1 MPFELRTPAGLALL
15 GLLVPLVLLYVL
27 RIQREKRRVSS
38 TWLWQAAARDLLA
51 RQPFRRLVP
60 HVSLILEA
68 LAIVA
73 LGLAAARPVTRG
85 GRIDSDHVA
94 LVIDASASMT
104 TAGPD
109 GRTRASLAADAARAA
124 VRRLGPGADALVV
137 EAGREPRVVS
147 PWEHDVRRLEAAI
160 GRVTAGEVEGDL
172 GRALSL
178 ASNHLRTRSGTR
190 RVLVFTDGVLAER
203 DALKHSAYPLEVVRV
218 GEPADNAAIVRVD
231 IGRTTTSG
239 NKDQVQA
246 FALVQNF
253 GKSPRSLFVTLSQ
266 RGVTT
271 PLASRQLDL
280 APGEQAPVV
289 LGFDA
294 AQHDQGMGVAVE
306 LAPGDALHAD
316 DRAFLRVPES
326 RRLPVVLSP
335 KTASPWLVRAL
346 ASDPDT
352 ELFTTDLDGLASAD
366 IPRDAF
372 VVVDGACPKGLPGAD
387 FLIVNP
393 PAGRCVTAEVKEPVE
408 HPGITSWAEGDA
420 RLRFANFD
428 GVSIARGRLIEPDG
442 PNASLV
448 RAREGTLIA
457 DISLAGRS
465 GTLVSFD
472 VGESTWPLRASFVLF
487 MRNQLELARAHRAG
501 AASGPARTGEP
512 LAVRVPLDVT
522 EVEME
527 RPDGTRLTVPAHGGL
542 AAAPGPERA
551 GFYYVSWKGQR
562 AGSTLV
568 PVNLTSAAESD
579 LRPRELALPP
589 GRQASVRSATA
600 LADAVS
606 DWSWLL
612 AAMGLALGV
621 ADVFWVTRGTR
632 RRPEGRRIGLLIAA
646 VVACVPPALAAL
658 AATGLVEVPYLR
670 LERPWLA
677 LPVAVVVLAGLW
689 RLTRLSPRQAPSRR
703 TLTEVFAAAT
713 LLVAGLAVTG
723 FELGRPLDRLSVLV
737 ALDRSRS
744 IDLVPNADS
753 RIATELRVAEL
764 GMREEDRI
772 GVLAFGT
779 QAAMEDPLRPK
790 SRLPAPQRAEIG
802 RDGTDLGAAI
812 RHALGELPPDS
823 SARIVLL
830 SDGVATRGDA
840 MGAALA
846 AVAAGVPVDAVPLD
860 QAKVPDVRVAAVRLA
875 PRASEGEPLELRV
888 VTSSSAA
895 AKVEVRVLRDGEP
908 IRSGEVSIGQ
918 GEDVLHLR
926 ELAPAP
932 GFHRYD
938 VELTAKDPAQ
948 DLAHEDNDGSAF
960 VRVRGQASA
969 LVLDRDPPLAAALVR
984 ALEAAAFRVDVRG
997 PTAIPADV
1005 AGFAAYDVVTLADIP
1020 ASELAPTQLDALASY
1035 VRDLGGGLLLFGGER
1050 GLGPGG
1056 FGRTPVEDV
1065 SPVSFDVKQ
1074 ERRRASLAE
1083 VIAVDYSGSMSMSV
1097 GSKTKLDLANEAA
1110 ARSADLLGA
1119 GDRLG
1124 VMHVDTAVSWTVP
1137 LGPLTDKPAIMSKI
1151 RAVRPGGGGIYV
1163 DLSLQTAYEALSREK
1178 VQLKH
1183 CLLFSDGADAEEHQT
1198 AVSLAARAKANGIT
1212 TSVVALGNGS
1222 DVPDLDAISR
1232 AGAGRFYLIED
1243 ANRLPAVFAQETV
1256 LASRS
1261 AINEVTFRPNVASP
1275 GPAVRGID
1283 FGTAPPLTGYVV
1295 TVPKA
1300 RAQVHL
1306 TGPEGDP
1313 ILASWSAGV
1322 GRAAVFTSD
1331 FKDRW
1336 GQAWTAWDAAG
1347 RLFGQVARDVARRAD
1362 DPHVRLEADTQGG
1375 VMHLRANVV
1384 DDRGRAETFRRL
1396 HATVAGPDGFTRTV
1410 ELAAVGTGAYAAEV
1424 PLDRPGSYVATALDD
1439 ARSTTIGIAGATLS
1453 AGEELRPTGTDR
1465 ALLGRIAE
1473 LSGGKLRDTLA
1484 GIFDDRPGR
1493 RFAYQSITALLA
1505 VLATCGLL
1513 LMVTARRL
1521 ALPAAVTGLPERMRA
1536 RRAERAAHAERRAR
1550 ERKER
1555 AERQRNGD
1563 GTAVE
1568 ALRHVKARG
1577 REHAAGTEGRA
1588 APVGTGTAP
1597 RATAGSPGA
1606 PATHGASTTPG
1617 VGSLRESVPPSVPP
1631 SRPRSAAEI
1640 LLAKRKR
1647 RQR

>member
-1 MPFELRTPAGLALL
+1 MPFELRSPAGLALL

-27 RIQREKRRVSS
+27 RIQREAQRVSS
-38 TWLWQAAARDLLA
+38 IWLWQAAARDLLA

-68 LAIVA
+68 LALIALALAVA
-73 LGLAAARPVTRG
+73 GPVTRG

-94 LVIDASASMT
+94 IVIDASASMT
-104 TAGPD
+104 TTDGAG
-109 GRTRASLAADAARAA
+109 RSRAALAADSARAA
-124 VRRLGPGADALVV
+124 VRRLGPGADALVI

-160 GRVTAGEVEGDL
+160 ERVQAGEVEGDL
-172 GRALSL
+172 GRAIAL
-178 ASNHLRTRSGTR
+178 ASSHLRARSGSR
-190 RVLVFTDGVLAER
+190 RVLVFTDGAFPDRE
-203 DALKHSAYPLEVVRV
+203 ALSHSAYPLEVVPL
-218 GEPADNAAIVRVD
+218 GTPADNTALVRVD
-231 IGRTTTSG
+231 VGRGPGPSG
-239 NKDQVQA
+239 KDQVQA

-253 GKSPRSLFVTLSQ
+253 GKQSRSLFVTLSQ

-271 PLASRQLDL
+271 PLASRRLEL

-294 AQHDQGMGVAVE
+294 AAHDQGMGLVVE
-306 LAPGDALHAD
+306 LAPGDALRAD
-316 DRAFLRVPES
+316 DRAYLRVPES
-326 RRLPVVLSP
+326 RRLPVVLAP
-335 KTASPWLVRAL
+335 KTASPWLARAL
-346 ASDPDT
+346 ASDPETD
-352 ELFTTDLDGLASAD
+352 LFTTDLAQLGSAD

-372 VVVDGACPKGLPGAD
+372 VVIDGACPKGLPGAD

-393 PAGRCVTAEVKEPVE
+393 PAGRCVTAEVKGAVE
-408 HPGITSWAEGDA
+408 RPSITSWAEGDA
-420 RLRFANFD
+420 RLRFASFD
-428 GVSIARGRLIEPDG
+428 GVSVARASLLEPDG

-448 RAREGTLIA
+448 RSREGTLVA

-487 MRNQLELARAHRAG
+487 VRNQLELARAHRAG

-522 EVEME
+522 EVELE
-527 RPDGTRLTVPAHGGL
+527 RPDGTRLRVPAHGGL

-551 GFYYVSWKGQR
+551 GFYYVAWKGQR

-579 LRPRELALPP
+579 LRPRELTLPKDRP
-589 GRQASVRSATA
+589 AKVRDPAGLS
-600 LADAVS
+600 DAVS

-612 AAMGLALGV
+612 AALGLALGA
-621 ADVFWVTRGTR
+621 ADVFWVTRGVRHGKSR
-632 RRPEGRRIGLLIAA
+632 RLWLVFPA
-646 VVACVPPALAAL
+646 VLACVPPVLAAL
-658 AATGLVEVPYLR
+658 AALGLAVVPELR

-677 LPVAVVVLAGLW
+677 VPAAVVVLVTLA
-689 RLTRLSPRQAPSRR
+689 RLRSLSPRQARVRR
-703 TLTEVFAAAT
+703 VLTEACAALLLLLAGFA
-713 LLVAGLAVTG
+713 VPGV
-723 FELGRPLDRLSVLV
+723 ELGHPLDRLSVLV
-737 ALDRSRS
+737 AVDRSRS
-744 IDLVPNADS
+744 IDLVPNADT

-764 GMREEDRI
+764 GMRDEDRI

-779 QAAMEDPLRPK
+779 AAAMEDPLRPR

-840 MGAALA
+840 IGAALA

-860 QAKVPDVRVAAVRLA
+860 QAKLPDVRVTALRVA

-888 VTSSSAA
+888 VTSSTSAA
-895 AKVEVRVLRDGEP
+895 RVEVRVLRDGEP
-908 IRSGEVSIGQ
+908 IRSGEVSLAA

-938 VELTAKDPAQ
+938 VELSAKDPAQ
-948 DLAHEDNDGSAF
+948 DLAHEDNDASAF

-997 PTAIPADV
+997 PTAVPADV
-1005 AGFAAYDVVTLADIP
+1005 AGFAAYDLVTLSDISAP
-1020 ASELAPTQLDALASY
+1020 DLAPSQLDALASY

-1050 GLGPGG
+1050 ALGPGG
-1056 FGRTPVEDV
+1056 YGRTPIEEV

-1083 VIAVDYSGSMSMSV
+1083 VIAVDYSGSMSVSV
-1097 GSKTKLDLANEAA
+1097 GSKTKLELANEAA
-1110 ARSADLLGA
+1110 VRSAELLGG

-1124 VMHVDTAVSWTVP
+1124 VMHVDTAVAWTIP
-1137 LGPLTDKPAIMSKI
+1137 LAPVADKVAIARRI
-1151 RAVRPGGGGIYV
+1151 RAVGPGGGGIYV
-1163 DLSLQTAYEALSREK
+1163 DLALRTAYDALQREK

-1198 AVSLAARAKANGIT
+1198 AVSLATRAKANGIT
-1212 TSVVALGNGS
+1212 TSVVALGNGG
-1222 DVPDLDAISR
+1222 DVPDLDDISR

-1261 AINEVTFRPNVASP
+1261 AINEVTFRPTIASP

-1283 FGTAPPLTGYVV
+1283 FSTAPPLTGYVV

-1306 TGPEGDP
+1306 SGPEGDP
-1313 ILASWSAGV
+1313 ILATWSAGV
-1322 GRAAVFTSD
+1322 GRTAVFTSD

-1336 GQAWTAWDAAG
+1336 GQSWTGWDAAG

-1375 VMHLRANVV
+1375 MLRLRANVL

-1396 HATVAGPDGFTRTV
+1396 RATVAGPDGFSRTV
-1410 ELAAVGTGAYAAEV
+1410 ELAAVGTGAYAAEI
-1424 PLDRPGSYVATALDD
+1424 PLERPGAYVATAIDE
-1439 ARSTTIGIAGATLS
+1439 AKGTPAGIAGAILS

-1465 ALLGRIAE
+1465 ALMTRIAE

-1484 GIFDDRPGR
+1484 GIFEDRPGL
-1493 RFAYQSITALLA
+1493 RFAYQSLTHLL
-1505 VLATCGLL
+1505 LLLSTFGLL
-1513 LMVTARRL
+1513 TMVAARRL
-1521 ALPAAVTGLPERMRA
+1521 ALPKAVLALPERWRA
-1536 RRAERAAHAERRAR
+1536 RTAERAERAERRARARAERAAAG
-1550 ERKER
+1550 
-1555 AERQRNGD
+1555 ND
-1563 GTAVE
+1563 LPGTTLE
-1568 ALRHVKARG
+1568 ALRQAKSRS
-1577 REHAAGTEGRA
+1577 REQEPPAAGRAPPIAA
-1588 APVGTGTAP
+1588 APIGSATIPPPP
-1597 RATAGSPGA
+1597 RGA
-1606 PATHGASTTPG
+1606 NDPPARTSD
-1617 VGSLRESVPPSVPP
+1617 SLPPSVPP

>member
-1 MPFELRTPAGLALL
+1 VPFELRSPAGLALL

-27 RIQREKRRVSS
+27 RIQREARRVSS
-38 TWLWQAAARDLLA
+38 IWLWQAAARDLLA

-68 LAIVA
+68 LALVA
-73 LGLAAARPVTRG
+73 LALAVAGPLTRG

-94 LVIDASASMT
+94 IVIDASASMT
-104 TAGPD
+104 TTDAA
-109 GRTRASLAADAARAA
+109 GRTRATLAAEAARAA
-124 VRRLGPGADALVV
+124 VRRLGPGADALVI

-172 GRALSL
+172 GRAVSL
-178 ASNHLRTRSGTR
+178 ASSHLRARSGTR
-190 RVLVFTDGVLAER
+190 RVLVLTDGAFPDRE
-203 DALKHSAYPLEVVRV
+203 ALSHSAYPLEVVPL
-218 GEPADNAAIVRVD
+218 GTPADNAALVRVD
-231 IGRTTTSG
+231 VGRAPGSSG
-239 NKDQVQA
+239 KDQVQA

-253 GKSPRSLFVTLSQ
+253 GKQPRSLFVTLSQ

-271 PLASRQLDL
+271 PLASRRLEL

-289 LGFDA
+289 LSFDA
-294 AQHDQGMGVAVE
+294 AAHDQGMGLVVE
-306 LAPGDALHAD
+306 LAPGDALRAD
-316 DRAFLRVPES
+316 DRAYLRVPES
-326 RRLPVVLSP
+326 RRLPVVLAP
-335 KTASPWLVRAL
+335 KTASPWLARAL
-346 ASDPDT
+346 ASDPETD
-352 ELFTTDLDGLASAD
+352 LFTTELEKLASAD
-366 IPRDAF
+366 VPRDAF
-372 VVVDGACPKGLPGAD
+372 VVIDGACPKGLPGAD
-387 FLIVNP
+387 FLIVNA
-393 PAGRCVTAEVKEPVE
+393 PAGRCVTAEVKGSVE
-408 HPGITSWAEGDA
+408 RPSITSWAEGDA
-420 RLRFANFD
+420 RLRFASFD
-428 GVSIARGRLIEPDG
+428 GVSIARASLLEPDG

-448 RAREGTLIA
+448 RSREGTLVA
-457 DISLAGRS
+457 DVSLAGRS

-487 MRNQLELARAHRAG
+487 VRNQLELARAHRAG

-522 EVEME
+522 EVELE
-527 RPDGTRLTVPAHGGL
+527 RPDGTRLRVPAHGGL

-551 GFYYVSWKGQR
+551 GFYYVAWKGLR
-562 AGSTLV
+562 PGSTLV

-579 LRPRELALPP
+579 LRPRELTLPKDRP
-589 GRQASVRSATA
+589 ASVRDPKG

-612 AAMGLALGV
+612 AALGLALGA
-621 ADVFWVTRGTR
+621 ADVFWVTRGARHAKER
-632 RRPEGRRIGLLIAA
+632 RLWLAFPA
-646 VVACVPPALAAL
+646 VLACVPPVLAAL
-658 AATGLVEVPYLR
+658 AALGLAAVPELR

-677 LPVAVVVLAGLW
+677 VPAALVVLAALA
-689 RLTRLSPRQAPSRR
+689 RLRSLSPRQARVRR
-703 TLTEVFAAAT
+703 VLTEACSALLLLLAGFA
-713 LLVAGLAVTG
+713 VSGV
-723 FELGRPLDRLSVLV
+723 ELGRPLDRLSVLV

-744 IDLVPNADS
+744 IDLVPNADA

-779 QAAMEDPLRPK
+779 AAAMEDSLRPR

-840 MGAALA
+840 IGAALA

-860 QAKVPDVRVAAVRLA
+860 QAKVPDVRVAALRVA

-888 VTSSSAA
+888 VTSSSVAA
-895 AKVEVRVLRDGEP
+895 RVEVRVLRDGEP
-908 IRSGEVSIGQ
+908 IRSGEVSIAA

-938 VELTAKDPAQ
+938 VELSAKDPAQ
-948 DLAHEDNDGSAF
+948 DLAHEDNDASAF

-984 ALEAAAFRVDVRG
+984 ALEGAAFRVDVRG
-997 PTAIPADV
+997 PTGIPADV
-1005 AGFAAYDVVTLADIP
+1005 AGFAAYDLITLADIP
-1020 ASELAPTQLDALASY
+1020 ASDLAPSQLDALASY

-1056 FGRTPVEDV
+1056 FGRTPIEDV

-1083 VIAVDYSGSMSMSV
+1083 VIAVDYSGSMSASV

-1110 ARSADLLGA
+1110 VRSAELLGG

-1124 VMHVDTAVSWTVP
+1124 VMHVDTAVAWTIP
-1137 LGPLTDKPAIMSKI
+1137 LAPVADKAEIARRI
-1151 RAVRPGGGGIYV
+1151 RAVGPGGGGIFV
-1163 DLSLQTAYEALSREK
+1163 DLALRTAYDALYREQ

-1198 AVSLAARAKANGIT
+1198 AVSLATRAKASGIT

-1222 DVPDLDAISR
+1222 DVPDLDDISR
-1232 AGAGRFYLIED
+1232 AGGGRFYLIED
-1243 ANRLPAVFAQETV
+1243 ATRLPAVFAQETV

-1261 AINEVTFRPNVASP
+1261 AINEVTFRPALGSP

-1283 FGTAPPLTGYVV
+1283 FGSAPALTGYVV

-1300 RAQVHL
+1300 RSQVHL

-1313 ILASWSAGV
+1313 ILATWSAGV
-1322 GRAAVFTSD
+1322 GRTAVFTSD

-1336 GQAWTAWDAAG
+1336 GQAWTGWDAAG

-1375 VMHLRANVV
+1375 MLRLRANVI

-1396 HATVAGPDGFTRTV
+1396 RATVAGPDGFSRTV

-1424 PLDRPGSYVATALDD
+1424 PLERPGSYVATAIDETRGTP
-1439 ARSTTIGIAGATLS
+1439 AGIAGATLS

-1465 ALLGRIAE
+1465 ALMTRIAE
-1473 LSGGKLRDTLA
+1473 LSGGKLRDTLT

-1493 RFAYQSITALLA
+1493 RFAYQSLTHLL
-1505 VLATCGLL
+1505 LLLSTFGLL
-1513 LMVTARRL
+1513 LMVAARRL
-1521 ALPAAVTGLPERMRA
+1521 ALPKSVIALPERWRARQAERADHAA
-1536 RRAERAAHAERRAR
+1536 RRARA
-1550 ERKER
+1550 R
-1555 AERQRNGD
+1555 AERTAAD
-1563 GTAVE
+1563 GEAGGATLE
-1568 ALRHVKARG
+1568 ALRQAKSRSRDHG
-1577 REHAAGTEGRA
+1577 SPHEGRP
-1588 APVGTGTAP
+1588 APLASSP
-1597 RATAGSPGA
+1597 IGSPTAATPTRGA
-1606 PATHGASTTPG
+1606 PTPARD
-1617 VGSLRESVPPSVPP
+1617 SLPPSVPP

>member
-1 MPFELRTPAGLALL
+1 VPFELRSPVGLALL

-27 RIQREKRRVSS
+27 RIKREERRVSS
-38 TWLWQAAARDLLA
+38 IWLWQAAARDLLA

-68 LAIVA
+68 LALVA
-73 LGLAAARPVTRG
+73 LALSVATPLTRG

-94 LVIDASASMT
+94 VVIDGSASMT
-104 TAGPD
+104 TLDAS
-109 GRTRASLAADAARAA
+109 GRSRAALAQEAARAA
-124 VRRLGPGADALVV
+124 LRRLGPGADALVI

-147 PWEHDVRRLEAAI
+147 PWEHDVRRLEAAVD
-160 GRVTAGEVEGDL
+160 RVKAGEVEGDL

-178 ASNHLRTRSGTR
+178 ASSHLRARSGTR
-190 RVLVFTDGVLAER
+190 RILVFTDGAFPDR
-203 DALKHSAYPLEVVRV
+203 DALSHSAYPLEVVPV
-218 GEPADNAAIVRVD
+218 GTPADNVAIVRVD
-231 IGRTTTSG
+231 IGRAPGPSG
-239 NKDQVQA
+239 KDQVQA

-253 GKSPRSLFVTLSQ
+253 GKQTRSLFVTLSQ

-271 PLASRQLDL
+271 PLSSRRLDL
-280 APGEQAPVV
+280 AAGEQAPVV
-289 LGFDA
+289 LAFDA
-294 AQHDQGMGVAVE
+294 AAHDEGMGLVVE
-306 LAPGDALHAD
+306 LAPGDALRAD
-316 DRAFLRVPES
+316 DRAYVRVPES
-326 RRLPVVLSP
+326 RRLPVVLAP
-335 KTASPWLVRAL
+335 KNASPWLARAL
-346 ASDPDT
+346 GSDPDSDVFMT
-352 ELFTTDLDGLASAD
+352 ELAGLASAD
-366 IPRDAF
+366 VPRDAF
-372 VVVDGACPKGLPGAD
+372 VVVDGACPKALPGAD

-393 PAGRCVTAEVKEPVE
+393 PAGRCVTAEVRGSLERPS
-408 HPGITSWAEGDA
+408 ITSWAEGDP
-420 RLRFANFD
+420 RLRFASFD
-428 GVSIARGRLIEPDG
+428 GVSIARASLLEPDS

-465 GTLVSFD
+465 GTLVAFD

-487 MRNQLELARAHRAG
+487 VRNQLELARAHRAG
-501 AASGPARTGEP
+501 AASGPAHTGDP

-522 EVEME
+522 EVELE
-527 RPDGTRLTVPAHGGL
+527 RPDGTRLRVPAHGGL

-551 GFYYVSWKGQR
+551 GLYYATWKGQR
-562 AGSTLV
+562 PGSTLV

-579 LRPRELALPP
+579 LRPRELVLPKDRP
-589 GRQASVRSATA
+589 ANVRSPAA

-612 AAMGLALGV
+612 AALGLTLAA
-621 ADVFWVTRGTR
+621 ADVFWVTRGVR
-632 RRPEGRRIGLLIAA
+632 RAPTPRRWLAFPAA
-646 VVACVPPALAAL
+646 LACVPPVLAAL
-658 AATGLVEVPYLR
+658 AAMGLGVVPQIR

-677 LPVAVVVLAGLW
+677 LPAAAVVLAALF
-689 RLTRLSPRQAPSRR
+689 RLRRSSPRQGRVRR
-703 TLTEVFAAAT
+703 VLTEACAALLLLLAGFA
-713 LLVAGLAVTG
+713 VPGL
-723 FELGRPLDRLSVLV
+723 ELGRPLDRLSILV

-744 IDLVPNADS
+744 IDLVPNADT
-753 RIATELRVAEL
+753 RIATELRIAEL

-779 QAAMEDPLRPK
+779 QAAMEDPLRPR
-790 SRLPAPQRAEIG
+790 SRLPAPQRAELG

-812 RHALGELPPDS
+812 RHALGEIPPDS

-840 MGAALA
+840 IGAALA

-860 QAKVPDVRVAAVRLA
+860 QSKVPDVRVTAVRVA

-888 VTSSSAA
+888 VTSSSSA

-908 IRSGEVSIGQ
+908 IRSGEVSIAA

-938 VELTAKDPAQ
+938 VELSARDPAQ
-948 DLAHEDNDGSAF
+948 DLAHEDNDASAF

-969 LVLDRDPPLAAALVR
+969 LVLDRDPGLTAALVR

-997 PTAIPADV
+997 PTAVPADV
-1005 AGFAAYDVVTLADIP
+1005 AGFAAYDLVTLSDIP
-1020 ASELAPTQLDALASY
+1020 ASDLAPSQIDAIASY

-1056 FGRTPVEDV
+1056 FGRTPIEDV

-1097 GSKTKLDLANEAA
+1097 GSRTKLELANEAA
-1110 ARSADLLGA
+1110 VRSAELLGG

-1124 VMHVDTAVSWTVP
+1124 VMHVDTVVSWTVP
-1137 LGPLTDKPAIMSKI
+1137 LGPVVDRTAIAGLI
-1151 RAVRPGGGGIYV
+1151 RAVKPGGGGIFV
-1163 DLSLQTAYEALSREK
+1163 DLALGTAYDALYREK

-1198 AVSLAARAKANGIT
+1198 AVSLATRAKANGIT

-1222 DVPDLDAISR
+1222 DVPDLEDISR

-1261 AINEVTFRPNVASP
+1261 AINEVTFRPALGSP

-1295 TVPKA
+1295 TVPKT

-1313 ILASWSAGV
+1313 ILATWSAGV
-1322 GRAAVFTSD
+1322 GRTAVFTSD

-1336 GQAWTAWDAAG
+1336 GQAWTGWDAAG

-1362 DPHVRLEADTQGG
+1362 DPRVRLEADAQGG
-1375 VMHLRANVV
+1375 VLHLRANVV
-1384 DDRGRAETFRRL
+1384 DERGRAETFRRL
-1396 HATVAGPDGFTRTV
+1396 RATVAGPDGFSRTV

-1424 PLDRPGSYVATALDD
+1424 PLERPGSYVATAIDETKGTP
-1439 ARSTTIGIAGATLS
+1439 AGIAGATLS

-1465 ALLGRIAE
+1465 ALLTRIAE
-1473 LSGGKLRDTLA
+1473 LSNGKLRDTLA
-1484 GIFDDRPGR
+1484 GIFEDRPGR
-1493 RFAYQSITALLA
+1493 RFAYQSLTQLLLLLSTFG
-1505 VLATCGLL
+1505 VLA
-1513 LMVTARRL
+1513 MVTARRL
-1521 ALPAAVTGLPERMRA
+1521 ALPKAVTELPERWRT
-1536 RRAERAAHAERRAR
+1536 RRAERAARAERRAR
-1550 ERKER
+1550 SRDEAAEKEASGNTLEALRQAKSRSR
-1555 AERQRNGD
+1555 AERPG
-1563 GTAVE
+1563 AE
-1568 ALRHVKARG
+1568 G
-1577 REHAAGTEGRA
+1577 RPPPMVTEGRP
-1588 APVGTGTAP
+1588 AP
-1597 RATAGSPGA
+1597 ATLPTPPGA
-1606 PATHGASTTPG
+1606 PHLAAP
-1617 VGSLRESVPPSVPP
+1617 RESVPPSVPP
-1631 SRPRSAAEI
+1631 TRPRSAAEI